1 MTSMQDLPED
11 DEFHGISFYQ
21 TDVEADETH
30 EVKTVTYA
38 LMSWWKG
45 LGNPDTIDISNESNH
60 AQLQLSL
67 ELELDDEEIDST
79 ADVFMDAYENRSI
92 LTYCAYPTAMSGLS
106 KQQLDHIQQ
115 TLSYINRDLSFG
127 SFENVIYPNGEGGGV
142 RFKAAVC
149 MEGVLRGKVAMV
161 ESLAEQSS
169 ISIVDGMNK
178 LINFLHG

>member
-1 MTSMQDLPED
+1 MASIQDLPED
-11 DEFHGISFYQ
+11 DEFYGQVLYQ
-21 TDVEADETH
+21 ADGDEVH
-30 EVKTVTYA
+30 EVKSVTNA

-79 ADVFMDAYENRSI
+79 ADVYMDAYENRSI

-115 TLSYINRDLSFG
+115 TLSYINRDMSFG

-149 MEGVLRGKVAMV
+149 MNGVLRGKVAMV
-161 ESLAEQSS
+161 ESLVEQSS
-169 ISIVDGMNK
+169 VSVVDGMNK
-178 LINFLHG
+178 LISFLHG